1 MTVAEIPLIPVP
13 AAPVG
18 HSHERITVDPTTGVA
33 GAVIS
38 GVNLADPLD
47 DQTVAE
53 IRRAL
58 LDHVVVFFRG
68 QALEPYQQ
76 AELSHRFG
84 PYNQVPFIEP
94 IADHPE
100 GIAGIREA
108 TETQSVS
115 FGGGWLVGVV
125 CVV

>member
-1 MTVAEIPLIPVP
+1 MSVTEAPLIPVP

-18 HSHERITVDPTTGVA
+18 HAYERIAVDPHSGVG

-58 LDHVVVFFRG
+58 LDHLVVFFRE
-68 QALEPYQQ
+68 QSLTSDQQ
-76 AELSHRFG
+76 ARVSHRFG
-84 PYNQVPFIEP
+84 PYSQVPFIEP
-94 IADHPE
+94 IAEHPE
-100 GIAGIREA
+100 VIELQKIK
-108 TETQSVS
+108 
-115 FGGGWLVGVV
+115 
-125 CVV
+125 